1 MVEHNPEF
9 DFNGYSKYVINAA
22 ELLNKELADLLYSVM
37 DPRIRVGAG
46 E

>member
-22 ELLNKELADLLYSVM
+22 ELLNKELADLLYSV
-37 DPRIRVGAG
+37 PNKIPEKVI
-46 E
+46 